1 MKTNNPFPH
10 LEALEFFLQFN
21 IDIRISF
28 GLLWSMP
35 AWNQIDISREEL
47 ENLYLNQKLSIAK
60 IARKFDTSTSPVQ
73 RSLREFKIPIRN
85 LAEACTKV
93 PVTKKQLKYWYFK
106 EKRSMFDIAGRLGCT
121 HSAIVYKFQKLGIKS
136 RGHLGLTKSIKLKK
150 KSLEYLYYERGLS
163 LKKIAKIVHCSESG
177 LERKFKVYNLKSRG
191 IKNRACKYKK
201 FDFSE
206 DPIEKAY
213 LIGFRLGDLNI
224 IKTVNVI
231 QARCSTTISN
241 QLKLIRQLFSPYT
254 TVRATK
260 GKRGD
265 WDIVASVNK
274 SFDFLIPKHK
284 NIPRWIPENPNTF
297 FAFLAGYIDAEGY
310 FYFKKPK
317 RNGKIST
324 ATFGIQTQDK
334 GIICKLAKKLND
346 FSIQVYGPMISEPA
360 GHIDKRGVR
369 NNKDVWCF
377 NVIQKQSLW
386 KLIHH
391 LEPYLKHADKIR
403 RLKEVKENLIL
414 RNEAPYCRPIDLSTS
429 FLSG

>member
-1 MKTNNPFPH
+1 
-10 LEALEFFLQFN
+10 
-21 IDIRISF
+21 
-28 GLLWSMP
+28 MP
-35 AWNQIDISREEL
+35 AWNKVDIPREEL
-47 ENLYLNQKLSIAK
+47 ENLYHKQKLSIAQ
-60 IARKFDTSTSPVQ
+60 IAKRLNCSTGPVH
-73 RSLREFKIPIRN
+73 RALREYKISIRN
-85 LAEACTKV
+85 LSEACIKV
-93 PVTKKQLKYWYFK
+93 PVTKKQLKEWYFK
-106 EKRSMFDIAGRLGCT
+106 DKFSMFEIADKLGCN

-136 RGHLGLTKSIKLKK
+136 RGHLGLTKPVKLTKK
-150 KSLEYLYYERGLS
+150 GFQYLYYEKGLS

-177 LERKFKVYNLKSRG
+177 LERRFKIYNLKSRG

-213 LIGFRLGDLNI
+213 LIGFRLGDLNV
-224 IKTVNVI
+224 KRVVNVI
-231 QARCSTTISN
+231 QVRCSSTIKY
-241 QLKLIRQLFSPYT
+241 QLNLIKKLFTPYT

-265 WDIVASVNK
+265 WDIVAFVSR
-274 SFDFLIPKHK
+274 SFDFLLPKHMQIPKWILK
-284 NIPRWIPENPNTF
+284 NSNNF
-297 FAFLAGYIDAEGY
+297 FAFFAGYIDAEGY

-317 RNGKIST
+317 RNGGIST
-324 ATFGIQTQDK
+324 ATFGVQTQDK
-334 GIICKLAKKLND
+334 KIICKLAKKLND
-346 FSIQVYGPMISEPA
+346 FSIQVYGPRISEPA